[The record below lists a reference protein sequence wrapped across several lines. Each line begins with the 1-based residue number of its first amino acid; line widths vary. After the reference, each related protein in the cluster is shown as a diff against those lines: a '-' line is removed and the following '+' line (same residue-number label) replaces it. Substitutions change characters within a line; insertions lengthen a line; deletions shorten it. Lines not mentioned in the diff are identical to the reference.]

1 MGFNDVIKRSVLE
14 GFNSADISTVKVVVT
29 LGICFLI
36 AAYTYLCINERYL
49 KKNSTIISSNLS
61 LQQIGST
68 YSERILSRLSSNYT
82 LLRLFGKDI
91 RILKQLVA
99 T

>member
-1 MGFNDVIKRSVLE
+1 MVISITVF
-14 GFNSADISTVKVVVT
+14 GSNSFINSQ
-29 LGICFLI
+29 F
-36 AAYTYLCINERYL
+36 YLCINERYL